1 MIASE
6 EKYSNMRAG
15 AQKLD
20 TKEVIAG
27 KPFELDDRGV
37 ILEGMA
43 LPVDLVWRDLPNVKT
58 IFTFKKQ

>member
-6 EKYSNMRAG
+6 EKYSNMRAN